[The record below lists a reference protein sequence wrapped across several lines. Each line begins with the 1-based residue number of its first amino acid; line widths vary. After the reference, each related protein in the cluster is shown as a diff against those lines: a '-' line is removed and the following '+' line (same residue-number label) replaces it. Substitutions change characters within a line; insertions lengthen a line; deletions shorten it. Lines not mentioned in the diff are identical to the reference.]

1 MGILGTLRFPLAF
14 AAGLFLNAFMF
25 WTLYSLTTVEF
36 DLEVTEATRIEF
48 TRMRRDTQTESR
60 REEKVEREP
69 PPAAPDM
76 PQLSMASSNVEA
88 NVVSLA
94 PTIDTAG
101 AMTGINMS
109 AGADRDV
116 VPLVRINP
124 DYPQRALSRGL
135 EGWVQVQFTI
145 SETGAV
151 IDPIVVDS
159 MPKGIF
165 DDAAIKAISRWRYNP
180 KVEGAVAVQR
190 VGVQTIIRF
199 TLEDE

>member
-1 MGILGTLRFPLAF
+1 MRFPIAF
-14 AAGLFLNAFMF
+14 ALGLFLNGFLF
-25 WTLYSLTTVEF
+25 WTLYTLTDQEF
-36 DLEVTEATRIEF
+36 DLEVREATRIEF
-48 TRMRRDTQTESR
+48 TRMRRDSETETR

-69 PPAAPDM
+69 PPPTPDV
-76 PQLSMASSNVEA
+76 PQLSMSAGSVETNA
-88 NVVSLA
+88 ISLA

-101 AMTGINMS
+101 AMTGLNMS
-109 AGADRDV
+109 GGVDRDV

-159 MPKGIF
+159 SPKGIF
-165 DDAAIKAISRWRYNP
+165 DDAAIKAVSRWRYNP
-180 KVEGAVAVQR
+180 KVEGGVALQR

>member
-1 MGILGTLRFPLAF
+1 MAILGTLRFPISVAL
-14 AAGLFLNAFMF
+14 GLFLNGLLF
-25 WTLYSLTTVEF
+25 WTLYAMTNATF

-48 TRMRRDTQTESR
+48 TRMRRASETETR

-69 PPAAPDM
+69 PPPTPDV
-76 PQLSMASSNVEA
+76 PQLSMSSGSVETNA
-88 NVVSLA
+88 ISLA

-101 AMTGINMS
+101 AMTGLS
-109 AGADRDV
+109 LSGGVDRDV

-145 SETGAV
+145 SETGSV

-165 DDAAIKAISRWRYNP
+165 DDAAIKAVSRWRYNP

>member
-1 MGILGTLRFPLAF
+1 MSFLATLRFPIAL
-14 AAGLFLNAFMF
+14 AAGLFLNGLMF
-25 WTLYSLTTVEF
+25 WTLYTLTTVEF

-48 TRMRRDTQTESR
+48 TRQLRDTQTESR
-60 REEKVEREP
+60 RQEKVEREP

-76 PQLSMASSNVEA
+76 PSLSMSNSSVDA
-88 NVVSLA
+88 NMVSLA

-101 AMTGINMS
+101 AMTGLSMT

-151 IDPIVVDS
+151 IDPIVIDS
-159 MPKGIF
+159 SPKGIF
-165 DDAAIKAISRWRYNP
+165 DDAAIKAVSRWRYNP